1 MITLVSGSA
10 ITDKVGMDMP
20 RRNRRCRWR
29 TSPPLIYVIIKSGD
43 RLDGRKKGA

>member
-10 ITDKVGMDMP
+10 ITDKVGRDMP
-20 RRNRRCRWR
+20 RRNGRCRWR
-29 TSPPLIYVIIKSGD
+29 TSPLSRVIIKSGD